1 MTPEFVLIG
10 AALLIIGFVVGRVTA
25 PRKRTTVTYEPP
37 RSRAATRPPSMDAGI
52 EASIRAGNM
61 IEAIRRYRQLNG
73 TSLKEAKDAVEALAA
88 RLRR

>member
-10 AALLIIGFVVGRVTA
+10 AALLIIGFVVGRMTA
-25 PRKRTTVTYEPP
+25 PRQRTTVTYEPP
-37 RSRAATRPPSMDAGI
+37 RSRPAAKPPSADAGI
-52 EASIRAGNM
+52 EASLRAGNK

-73 TSLKEAKDAVEALAA
+73 TSLKEAKDAVEALEA

>member
-37 RSRAATRPPSMDAGI
+37 RPRAATRPASIDAEI
-52 EASIRAGNM
+52 EAALRAGNK
-61 IEAIRRYRQLNG
+61 IEAIRRYRQVNA
-73 TSLKEAKDAVEALAA
+73 TSLKEARDAVDALEA

>member
-1 MTPEFVLIG
+1 
-10 AALLIIGFVVGRVTA
+10 
-25 PRKRTTVTYEPP
+25 
-37 RSRAATRPPSMDAGI
+37 MDAGI

>member
-37 RSRAATRPPSMDAGI
+37 RSRAATRPSSIDARV
-52 EASIRAGNM
+52 EASLRAGNK
-61 IEAIRRYRQLNG
+61 IEAIRRYRQLNS
-73 TSLKEAKDAVEALAA
+73 TSLKEARDAVDALEA

>member
-37 RSRAATRPPSMDAGI
+37 RPRAATRPPSIDPGI